1 MFKLSL
7 KSALARK
14 GRLLLTSLAVIAGCA
29 FLSGVFV
36 FSDTI
41 RGTFDKLFA
50 NAYENTDAFVRS
62 SNVIEADFGEESRD
76 RVDDSL
82 IPTIAATPGVS
93 EAVGDVQSF
102 ARVSTLDGTEIGTDG
117 PPKYGGVF
125 TDSAAS
131 PWDLAEGTVPV
142 GPEQVVID
150 RSSAKQGDIALGRSG
165 RRHRRQRRTPLH
177 RRRASRRSPTRT
189 PPAARPGHCST
200 CRLHRSSWSESRAR
214 STPSWSAATGRSPTR
229 S

>member
-1 MFKLSL
+1 
-7 KSALARK
+7 
-14 GRLLLTSLAVIAGCA
+14 LLTSIAVIAGCA

-41 RGTFDKLFA
+41 RGSFDTLFA
-50 NAYENTDAFVRS
+50 NAYANTDAFVRS
-62 SNVIEADFGEESRD
+62 SNVIEGDFGDESRD
-76 RVDDSL
+76 RLDDSL
-82 IPTIAATPGVS
+82 IDTIAAAPNVG

-102 ARVSTLDGTEIGTDG
+102 ARISTLEGKELGREG
-117 PPKYGGVF
+117 PPKYGGVYIG
-125 TDSAAS
+125 SESS
-131 PWDLAEGTVPV
+131 PWDLAEGAPPA

-150 RSSAKQGDIALGRSG
+150 RSSAKQGDIALAIRSTSPPSAAHAASPSSG
-165 RRHRRQRRTPLH
+165 
-177 RRRASRRSPTRT
+177 SRRSPTRT